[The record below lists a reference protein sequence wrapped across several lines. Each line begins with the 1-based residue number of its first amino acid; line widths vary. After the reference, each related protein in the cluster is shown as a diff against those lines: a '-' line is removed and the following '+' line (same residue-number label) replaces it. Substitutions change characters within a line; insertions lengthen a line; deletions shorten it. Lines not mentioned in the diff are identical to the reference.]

1 MTLTSEGPITAIVYG
16 YITRFDVD
24 LPVAEL
30 VHLKQYLKLDIHWG
44 GSRFPNRGGGLTIQ
58 TISDKICLDNKS
70 LQGGLGI

>member
-30 VHLKQYLKLDIHWG
+30 VHLKQYLKLDI
-44 GSRFPNRGGGLTIQ
+44 RYFR
-58 TISDKICLDNKS
+58 
-70 LQGGLGI
+70 